1 VQAYVLDARL
11 QPVPLGVAGELCL
24 GGTGLA
30 HGYLNRPDLTSER
43 FIPNPFADNGSRLY
57 RTGDRVRYRPDGTL
71 EFLGR
76 LDEQV
81 KVRGYRIE
89 PGEVAAVLT
98 EHPAVQQ
105 AVVVPWTPEAA
116 DTRLVAYWVP
126 ADLPDTPPP
135 TATAL
140 RRYLEQKL
148 PDFMLPAHV
157 VACPALPLTPQGKVD
172 RRALPPPKDL
182 TQAPRKADEAPQS
195 GVEQQ
200 LAALMG
206 AILGL
211 PPMGRHD
218 NFFERGGHSLLAT
231 RVVAEVRQRLHV
243 ELPLRAIFE
252 HPTVATL
259 AARIVE
265 QQRGRARPPAQP
277 SPAWTSLVPMQT
289 SGTNPPLFLIPPAA
303 KTTYGFMPLVQ
314 HLGHHQPCYGL
325 QPLGLDPGEVPHHHL
340 PAMAAH
346 YLAEIRTVQP
356 QGPYYL
362 AGKCFGGTVAYEIA
376 QQLLAQ
382 GEQVA
387 LLAMF
392 DVRRVPHLAP
402 LDRSHPP
409 KQPWHDRLLR
419 LTRHLLRGNLGAVL
433 ASRLRN
439 TFRRMRERW
448 TRAFGT
454 PENQRILRTF
464 QANIRARIAYIARPY
479 PGHIV
484 LFQVTGQPT
493 FEAEWRAICAGGCT
507 VHLVP
512 GTHVD
517 LLQEPNVGD
526 VADLLR
532 PYLGPTAPPLP

>member
-1 VQAYVLDARL
+1 
-11 QPVPLGVAGELCL
+11 
-24 GGTGLA
+24 
-30 HGYLNRPDLTSER
+30 
-43 FIPNPFADNGSRLY
+43 
-57 RTGDRVRYRPDGTL
+57 
-71 EFLGR
+71 
-76 LDEQV
+76 
-81 KVRGYRIE
+81 
-89 PGEVAAVLT
+89 
-98 EHPAVQQ
+98 
-105 AVVVPWTPEAA
+105 
-116 DTRLVAYWVP
+116 
-126 ADLPDTPPP
+126 
-135 TATAL
+135 
-140 RRYLEQKL
+140 
-148 PDFMLPAHV
+148 
-157 VACPALPLTPQGKVD
+157 
-172 RRALPPPKDL
+172 
-182 TQAPRKADEAPQS
+182 
-195 GVEQQ
+195 
-200 LAALMG
+200 
-206 AILGL
+206 
-211 PPMGRHD
+211 
-218 NFFERGGHSLLAT
+218 
-231 RVVAEVRQRLHV
+231 
-243 ELPLRAIFE
+243 
-252 HPTVATL
+252 
-259 AARIVE
+259 
-265 QQRGRARPPAQP
+265 
-277 SPAWTSLVPMQT
+277 
-289 SGTNPPLFLIPPAA
+289 
-303 KTTYGFMPLVQ
+303 
-314 HLGHHQPCYGL
+314 
-325 QPLGLDPGEVPHHHL
+325 
-340 PAMAAH
+340 MAAH

-409 KQPWHDRLLR
+409 KQPWHDRVLR

-493 FEAEWRAICAGGCT
+493 FEAEWWAICAGGCT

-532 PYLGPTAPPLP
+532 PYLGPTVPPLP